1 MKYDSYHQ
9 NKKNATIPNY
19 KTQININHLKENLQ
33 KEYKPYDTKK
43 INVHKRD
50 NNNIHSVNNNKFN
63 FYKLNTF
70 QNINNKKL
78 YNTNN
83 DNENDIK
90 VNYSNYTSRKNSN
103 ASYSLSN
110 ATAKTSLKGGV
121 TTVIQHYSGKRAR
134 FDDYSKDSIK
144 K

>member
-1 MKYDSYHQ
+1 MIQ
-9 NKKNATIPNY
+9 
-19 KTQININHLKENLQ
+19 
-33 KEYKPYDTKK
+33 KK

-50 NNNIHSVNNNKFN
+50 NNNNIHSVNNNKFN
-63 FYKLNTF
+63 YYKLNTF

-83 DNENDIK
+83 DNDNDIK

-103 ASYSLSN
+103 ASYSHSN
-110 ATAKTSLKGGV
+110 ATVKTSLKGGV